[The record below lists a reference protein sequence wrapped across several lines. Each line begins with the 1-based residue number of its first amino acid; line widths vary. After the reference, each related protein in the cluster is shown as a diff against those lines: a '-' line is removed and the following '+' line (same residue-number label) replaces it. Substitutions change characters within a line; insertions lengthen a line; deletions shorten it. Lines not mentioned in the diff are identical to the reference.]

1 MNIPGQESHYQI
13 ALRTNPPI
21 PNGTQVRYRSRVPG
35 NAGEVVGHSG
45 VYENNILQYW
55 VYVIIPNGMRH
66 EKQGI
71 MFTRDIPGADVERI

>member
-45 VYENNILQYW
+45 VYENNIL
-55 VYVIIPNGMRH
+55 G
-66 EKQGI
+66 
-71 MFTRDIPGADVERI
+71 